1 MPYGFREITP
11 LYQGYDDPYGATW
24 DTTFDAE
31 NWCRPDVSRPPIG
44 RKKRFRGENG
54 MNAFQGMIGMRSD

>member
-31 NWCRPDVSRPPIG
+31 KLVPTRRVQASHRTQ
-44 RKKRFRGENG
+44 KRFRGENG
-54 MNAFQGMIGMRSD
+54 MNAFQGMIDMRSD